1 MVIATT
7 TMIPLYQQVK
17 SHLEKLIRDG
27 IINPGEQLPSEK
39 ELEELFNISRI
50 TVRRALQELAAE
62 DKIARFPGK
71 GSFVLQPKIEPL
83 TALTSFSEN
92 MRARGFEPSYR
103 NTTVRFTKAPTKAAQ
118 FFQYHNDEKV
128 LNINRLLLA
137 DEIPMAI
144 QDAYLPASIY
154 EAAPRLFVPEV
165 LNVISMYTTL
175 EFQLGIKLAR
185 AEEFVEASQA
195 TAAEAEQLSI
205 KRGDLVL
212 VITRLTRA
220 EDDQPIEFVKLVFRA
235 DRYRYRVELFRP
247 TKRKF

>member
-1 MVIATT
+1 MDLATATMV
-7 TMIPLYQQVK
+7 PLYRQLK
-17 SHLEKLIRDG
+17 AHLEKLIDEG
-27 IINPGEQLPSEK
+27 KIKPGERLPSEK
-39 ELEELFNISRI
+39 ELEDQFNISRI

-62 DKIARFPGK
+62 EKIARFPGK

-92 MRARGFEPSYR
+92 MRSRGLNPSYQ
-103 NTTVRFTKAPTKAAQ
+103 NTTIRLVKPPAKVAQ
-118 FFQYHNDEKV
+118 FFQYFNDEKA

-144 QDAYLPASIY
+144 QEAYLPGEIY

-165 LNVISMYTTL
+165 MNVVSMYATL
-175 EFQLGIKLAR
+175 ELQLGIKLQR
-185 AEEFVEASQA
+185 AEEFVESSQA
-195 TAAEAEQLSI
+195 TAAEAEQLAI

-212 VITRLTRA
+212 VITRQTRD
-220 EDDQPIEFVKLVFRA
+220 ERDRPIEFVKLVFRA

-247 TKRKF
+247 PKRLF

>member
-1 MVIATT
+1 MAFSTT
-7 TMIPLYQQVK
+7 TMIPLYQQLK
-17 SHLEKLIRDG
+17 THLENLIHEG
-27 IINPGEQLPSEK
+27 IIKPGEKLPSEK
-39 ELEELFNISRI
+39 DLEEQFSVSRI
-50 TVRRALQELAAE
+50 TVRRALQELEAE
-62 DKIARFPGK
+62 DKIARYPGK

-92 MRARGFEPSYR
+92 MRAQGFEPSYR
-103 NTTVRFTKAPTKAAQ
+103 LTTVKLVKAPPKVAQ
-118 FFQYHNDEKV
+118 FFQDHNDEKV
-128 LNINRLLLA
+128 MNINRLLLA

-144 QDAYLPASIY
+144 QEAYLPGFVY

-165 LNVISMYTTL
+165 LNIISMYSTL
-175 EFQLGIKLAR
+175 EYQLGIKLVR

-195 TAAEAEQLSI
+195 TLAEAELLSI

-220 EDDQPIEFVKLVFRA
+220 ENDRPIEFVKLVFRA

-247 TKRKF
+247 TKKQY

>member
-1 MVIATT
+1 MDIATA
-7 TMIPLYQQVK
+7 TMVPLYRRLK
-17 SHLEKLIRDG
+17 AHHEKLIDEG
-27 IINPGEQLPSEK
+27 KIKPGERLPSEK
-39 ELEELFNISRI
+39 ELEDQFNISRI

-62 DKIARFPGK
+62 EKIARFPGK

-92 MRARGFEPSYR
+92 MRSRGLNPSYQ
-103 NTTVRFTKAPTKAAQ
+103 NTTIRLVKPPSKVAQ
-118 FFQYHNDEKV
+118 FFQYTNDEKA

-144 QDAYLPASIY
+144 QEAYLPGEIY

-165 LNVISMYTTL
+165 MNVVSMYATL
-175 EFQLGIKLAR
+175 ELQLGIKLQR
-185 AEEFVEASQA
+185 AEEFVESSQA
-195 TAAEAEQLSI
+195 TAAEAEQLAI

-212 VITRLTRA
+212 VITRQTRD
-220 EDDQPIEFVKLVFRA
+220 ERDRPIEFVKLVFRA

-247 TKRKF
+247 PKRLF